1 VTLTGMQRWRETAA
15 LRDVFPGLVGPEA
28 GRRLHCETD
37 SLSVSSS
44 SSLSGEFTLSVSSS
58 SSLSGE
64 FTLSVSIVW
73 SVYTCVAL

>member
-1 VTLTGMQRWRETAA
+1 MLRCLKSGSVTLTGMQRWRETAA

-44 SSLSGEFTLSVSSS
+44 SSLSGEFTLSVS
-58 SSLSGE
+58 
-64 FTLSVSIVW
+64 IVW